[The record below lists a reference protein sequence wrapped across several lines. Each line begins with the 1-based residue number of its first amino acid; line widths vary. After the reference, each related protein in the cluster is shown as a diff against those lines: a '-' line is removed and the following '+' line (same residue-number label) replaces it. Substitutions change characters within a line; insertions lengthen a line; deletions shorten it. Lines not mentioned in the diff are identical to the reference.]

1 MFATGRVSPSR
12 RASCRIIFIFVARWL
27 KQIFDYCMEMTAPLL
42 APRHRAQDWRET
54 HLAIYA

>member
-12 RASCRIIFIFVARWL
+12 RAAWRVIFIFVARWL
-27 KQIFDYCMEMTAPLL
+27 KQIFDYRVEMTAPLL

-54 HLAIYA
+54 PVAIYA